1 MRTSDG
7 NASVTVERQERSA
20 RGIRF
25 AISGSGGEVARAYL
39 YVMTNDLHDAP
50 FGLMEDVFVAESERG
65 SGLGTALVREVIAAA
80 REAGCYKLIA
90 TSRASR
96 PKVHELYER
105 LVFANHGVEF
115 RMNLSASA

>member
-1 MRTSDG
+1 LKIDRR
-7 NASVTVERQERSA
+7 NHPA

-25 AISGSGGEVARAYL
+25 SISADGDEVARAYL

-50 FGLMEDVFVAESERG
+50 FGLLEDVFVAESRRA
-65 SGLGTALVREVIAAA
+65 SGLGTALVREVMAAA

-96 PKVHELYER
+96 PRVHELYER
-105 LVFANHGVEF
+105 LGFKNYGLEF
-115 RMNLSASA
+115 RLNLDAG

>member
-1 MRTSDG
+1 MKIQGEVRP
-7 NASVTVERQERSA
+7 A

-25 AISGSGGEVARAYL
+25 SIGGELGEVARAYL
-39 YVMTNDLHDAP
+39 YVMTNDLHEAP
-50 FGLMEDVFVAESERG
+50 FGLLEDVFVAESERG
-65 SGLGTALVREVIAAA
+65 GGLGTALVNEVIAAA

-105 LVFANHGVEF
+105 LGFTNYGLEF
-115 RMNLSASA
+115 RMDFVG

>member
-1 MRTSDG
+1 MKPTNIHRE
-7 NASVTVERQERSA
+7 ERAA

-25 AISGSGGEVARAYL
+25 SIAGAHGEVARAYL

-50 FGLMEDVFVAESERG
+50 FGLLEDVFVAESERG
-65 SGLGTALVREVIAAA
+65 SGLGTALVNEVIAAA
-80 REAGCYKLIA
+80 REAGCYKLVA

-105 LVFANHGVEF
+105 LGFENYGIEF
-115 RMNLSASA
+115 RMNLD

>member
-1 MRTSDG
+1 MQID
-7 NASVTVERQERSA
+7 RQEQFA

-25 AISGSGGEVARAYL
+25 SIRRDGGEVARAYL
-39 YVMTNDLHDAP
+39 YVMTNDLHEAP

-65 SGLGTALVREVIAAA
+65 GGLGTALVTEVIAAA

-96 PKVHELYER
+96 PRVHELYRR
-105 LVFANHGVEF
+105 LGFTSHGVEF
-115 RMNLSASA
+115 RVDLRADG